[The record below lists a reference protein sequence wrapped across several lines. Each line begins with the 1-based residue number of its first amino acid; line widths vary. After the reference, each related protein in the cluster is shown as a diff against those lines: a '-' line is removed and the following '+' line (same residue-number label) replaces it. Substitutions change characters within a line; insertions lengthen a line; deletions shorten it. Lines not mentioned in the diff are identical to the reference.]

1 MVSLAEIRHLRKCF
15 VLFGNTRVKTC
26 VTIKPVVKILLRPIY
41 PIQLIVVLD
50 VEKWDIKKISTVT
63 VVGIKILGADRW
75 MTGKNKSKY
84 RHIDILTYEQEIAD
98 QENHFLMVVHPRR
111 NLQE

>member
-1 MVSLAEIRHLRKCF
+1 MGYQK
-15 VLFGNTRVKTC
+15 
-26 VTIKPVVKILLRPIY
+26 
-41 PIQLIVVLD
+41 
-50 VEKWDIKKISTVT
+50 DINSNS
-63 VVGIKILGADRW
+63 GRYKILGADRW